1 MSSYNGNKKSRLNIN
16 INNAVGWPDCN
27 SVKLASILPGRGHQ
41 TIIVD
46 FVF

>member
-27 SVKLASILPGRGHQ
+27 SVKLATILGEAGG
-41 TIIVD
+41 I
-46 FVF
+46 